1 MLDNGYRFDAFK
13 IGSNNYLLITLIIPT
28 GKKTIKY
35 EIFGDQ
41 GTYVKRCID
50 GCDSEMTIS
59 QVVNVDEILV
69 FKYKIDNEKSTFKFI
84 KYNELVKS
92 KVNNKLNV
100 DSKNCY
106 IIQKNIHMNV
116 NYVETEE
123 TNSKDELDFYEESS
137 SEDDGDDC
145 DMYKPISDM
154 EDDDDCGIMSLF
166 HLEDDEEEYDEE
178 DREEKI
184 DTGWT
189 KPETI
194 KTDDIIKNI
203 EEHV

>member
-1 MLDNGYRFDAFK
+1 MLENGYRFDAFK
-13 IGSNNYLLITLIIPT
+13 IGCNNYLLITLVIQT

-41 GTYVKRCID
+41 GTHVKRRIE
-50 GCDSEMTIS
+50 GCDREMTIS
-59 QVVNVDEILV
+59 QIVNVDEILV

-84 KYNELVKS
+84 KYNELIKS
-92 KVNNKLNV
+92 KVNKMNV

-116 NYVETEE
+116 DYVEEE
-123 TNSKDELDFYEESS
+123 TNSKDELDFYEDS
-137 SEDDGDDC
+137 SEDDGDDDDS

-154 EDDDDCGIMSLF
+154 EDDDCGIMSLF
-166 HLEDDEEEYDEE
+166 HLEEDGDEEEEGIEE
-178 DREEKI
+178 I

-189 KPETI
+189 KPEAI
-194 KTDDIIKNI
+194 KTDDIIKKNMEGNI
-203 EEHV
+203 